1 MARKWSIL
9 ATEIT
14 LRGIMNELTS
24 EIITLHRY
32 FIWADRMRVHF
43 DQVLQNLGSDPKPIS
58 DKLFKNEKGINTFLY
73 MSLWYGTFYVLIEG
87 WQELGL
93 EDKKIDDMLKSA
105 NVVLL
110 KRYRNGVF
118 HFQKE
123 YYDKRFT
130 ELMENGLDIANW
142 IRDLRDEFS
151 RWFLEKHGKMDTST

>member
-1 MARKWSIL
+1 MSQNSDAKSQ
-9 ATEIT
+9 
-14 LRGIMNELTS
+14 LTP

-43 DQVLQNLGSDPKPIS
+43 DEILKKVGSEPVTSNLPKTE
-58 DKLFKNEKGINTFLY
+58 NGIDTFLY

-93 EDKKIDDMLKSA
+93 SDPKIDALLKSP
-105 NVVLL
+105 NVDLL
-110 KRYRNGVF
+110 RRYRNGVF

-123 YYDKRFT
+123 YYDKRFMK
-130 ELMENGLDIANW
+130 LMSEGKDIANW

-151 RWFLEKHGKMDTST
+151 RWFIDIHRDMSKAK